1 MLYSV
6 RMRAAQ
12 GGAHELG
19 GRHISGAERLVG
31 FNRVAEVTNDM
42 LTRAFSH
49 TRGRADFINVKV
61 EAIENSCLKK
71 APLQPVHTI
80 TVPDAAA
87 GREAAKA
94 ALVETGITPYAVE
107 EGFNRLLCLPDSMR
121 GAMLLCAQTG
131 KRLDDTGIR
140 GIRVSRMDIENER
153 LFSAWLEKQGFHNVH
168 VREALVLAAKVASTP
183 GMIAELCWS
192 DDPEYT
198 TGYVAS
204 PQKGYFR
211 VSHLKPLGSPI
222 GGRIFFLRPE
232 TDPVAAANYLQNQPV
247 LVTLPEGEE
256 IE

>member
-19 GRHISGAERLVG
+19 GRHISGAERLVT
-31 FNRVAEVTNDM
+31 FNRVAEVTGDM

-49 TRGRADFINVKV
+49 TRGRADFINVTV

-71 APLQPVHTI
+71 APLLPVHTI

-87 GREAAKA
+87 GRKAAKA
-94 ALVETGITPYAVE
+94 ALVETGVAPSAVE
-107 EGFNRLLCLPDSMR
+107 EGFNRLQSLPDSMR
-121 GAMLLCAQTG
+121 GAMLLCAETG
-131 KRLDDTGIR
+131 KRLDDTGMR
-140 GIRVSRMDIENER
+140 GIRVSRMDIENEP
-153 LFSAWLEKQGFHNVH
+153 LFSVWLEKQGFHNVH
-168 VREALVLAAKVASTP
+168 VREALVLAAKVAAAP

-211 VSHLKPLGSPI
+211 FSHLKPLGSPL

-232 TDPVAAANYLQNQPV
+232 TVPTVAADYLQNQPV
-247 LVTLPEGEE
+247 LITLPEGAR
-256 IE
+256 IQ

>member
-31 FNRVAEVTNDM
+31 FSRVAEVTNDM
-42 LTRAFSH
+42 LIRAFSH

-61 EAIENSCLKK
+61 EAIENSCLQT
-71 APLQPVHTI
+71 APLLPVHTI

-87 GREAAKA
+87 GREAAKKALMA
-94 ALVETGITPYAVE
+94 AGVMPVAVR
-107 EGFNRLLCLPDSMR
+107 EGFSRLLSLPDSMR
-121 GAMLLCAQTG
+121 GAMLLCGKTG
-131 KRLDDTGIR
+131 QRLDDTGMR
-140 GIRVSRMDIENER
+140 GIRVSRMDIENEP
-153 LFSAWLEKQGFHNVH
+153 LFSTWLEKQGFRNIH
-168 VREALVLAAKVASTP
+168 VREALVLAAKVASAP
-183 GMIAELCWS
+183 GIIAELCWS

-204 PQKGYFR
+204 PEKGYFR
-211 VSHLKPLGSPI
+211 VSHLKPLGSPL

-232 TDPVAAANYLQNQPV
+232 ADPSLAADYLQNQPV
-247 LVTLPEGEE
+247 LITLPEGEATK
-256 IE
+256 